1 MDEQREV
8 TREVELD
15 AGPAEVWEAISDPA
29 LLGGWLADEVE
40 MEPVPGSPARF
51 RSGSEEREGT
61 VIDVEEERR
70 LSFTWSRP
78 GEAPTEV
85 ELTLDAV
92 ADRTR
97 LVVVER
103 AIVGPT
109 GLSGGAWNARLTALA
124 SRAAL
129 VAA

>member
-1 MDEQREV
+1 
-8 TREVELD
+8 
-15 AGPAEVWEAISDPA
+15 
-29 LLGGWLADEVE
+29 

-51 RSGSEEREGT
+51 RSGSDERAGT
-61 VIDVEEERR
+61 VLEVEEERR

-109 GLSGGAWNARLTALA
+109 GLSGSAWRARLVALA
-124 SRAAL
+124 SRAAA
-129 VAA
+129 VGVT